1 MKIMIGLGLAALAA
15 GTAGASPPGRGADD
29 RLARAIGNRTAES
42 PVDCVMER
50 DLQDNQAEHGTIV
63 FRTRSNALVYVN
75 RPPGSCPYLNR
86 DRAIRI
92 RTISDRLCR
101 GDIVEVFDPVSRV
114 EFGAC
119 GLGDFTPYRR
129 APR

>member
-1 MKIMIGLGLAALAA
+1 MKIMIGLGLTALAA
-15 GTAGASPPGRGADD
+15 VNAANASPSRTADE
-29 RLARAIGNRTAES
+29 RLARAIGDRTAEA
-42 PVDCVMER
+42 PVDCVLER

-63 FRTRSNALVYVN
+63 FKTRSNALVYVN

-101 GDIVEVFDPVSRV
+101 GDIIEVFDPFSKV

-129 APR
+129 SPH